1 MIVSYDTNEAE
12 DLSTGEEE
20 EEYPDIHIDWT
31 SFISSM
37 PSPFLLERK

>member
-1 MIVSYDTNEAE
+1 MIVSYDTSEAE
-12 DLSTGEEE
+12 DLSMGEEE
-20 EEYPDIHIDWT
+20 EEHPDIHIDWT

>member
-12 DLSTGEEE
+12 DLSTVEEE